1 MENIIKIH
9 SDYIKDIEI
18 IRREYYFSLLEDI
31 VSKRWVFILTWQ
43 RRVGKSYVLL
53 DFLKD
58 KKNYLYFNK
67 ELDDDNEIKTNK
79 ELSEL
84 LDYHIKEKWIPEY
97 IVIDEIQDIKDWEV
111 FIRKIF
117 TLKKYKIIIT
127 GSNSRL
133 LSSEMATYLTWRYVK
148 FDIYP
153 LNFDEYLYFSKSI
166 KSKKTTKE
174 LFLEYVEF
182 WWLPEV
188 FFIDRKYKKNYLNG
202 IKDSIILKDIVDRF
216 WIQNV
221 SVLEKIIKYLWN
233 TLWSLV
239 SMSNIT
245 NYFITNF
252 DKKISSSVISKY
264 IEGTK
269 TTFLVNDVSRF
280 DLKWKRILE
289 YVSKYYFSDIWIRNL
304 FWYNFAFDIWKIL
317 ENIVYLN
324 LKSKWWDVYVWEY
337 KDKEIDFVAEKHW
350 KTIYIQVAYLIPNEK
365 VAEREFWNLLE
376 IKDNWP
382 KYVVSMDEINEKS
395 IYQGINHIHIYDI
408 DKIT

>member
-1 MENIIKIH
+1 MKNIIKIH

-31 VSKRWVFILTWQ
+31 VSKRWIFILTWQ

-53 DFLKD
+53 DFLKY
-58 KKNYLYFNK
+58 KKKYFYFNK
-67 ELDDDNEIKTNK
+67 ELDDSNEIKTNN
-79 ELSEL
+79 ELSDL
-84 LDYHIKEKWIPEY
+84 LEYHIKEKWIPEY
-97 IVIDEIQDIKDWEV
+97 VVIDEIQDIEKWEI

-127 GSNSRL
+127 WSNSRL
-133 LSSEMATYLTWRYVK
+133 LSSEMATYLTWRYVQ

-153 LNFDEYLYFSKSI
+153 LSFDEYLYFSECEKI
-166 KSKKTTKE
+166 KKSKKE
-174 LFLEYVEF
+174 LFIEYAEF
-182 WWLPEV
+182 WWLPEI
-188 FFIDRKYKKNYLNG
+188 FFIDKKYKKNYLSG
-202 IKDSIILKDIVDRF
+202 VRDSIILKDIVDRF

-264 IEGTK
+264 IECSK
-269 TTFLVNDVSRF
+269 STFLINDISRF
-280 DLKWKRILE
+280 DLKWKIILE
-289 YVSKYYFSDIWIRNL
+289 YVSKYYFSDIWIRNI

-324 LKSKWWDVYVWEY
+324 LKSKWWEVYVWKY

-350 KTIYIQVAYLIPNEK
+350 KKIYIQVAYLITNEK

-382 KYVVSMDEINEKS
+382 KYVVSMDEINENS
-395 IYQGINHIHIYDI
+395 VYQWINHIHIYDFN
-408 DKIT
+408 KII